1 MKTKYIQYYV
11 EGPDDKKVIDTLKTK
26 MELVKPGKVD
36 VLNVVTEKIT
46 DLRLRTLSP
55 GTMVVL
61 VFDVDAGSRDIL
73 NTNIQKLKNCQ
84 VVTEVV
90 TIPQVPKLEIEL
102 VRSCNIRQI
111 KELLSSRSNDD
122 FKRDV
127 IRVTNLDAKLREHQ
141 FDIDQFW
148 SATPTLPYQDILNQA
163 AKVKMKGK

>member
-26 MELVKPGKVD
+26 MGLVKPGKVD

-84 VVTEVV
+84 AVTEVV

-111 KELLSSRSNDD
+111 KELLNSRSSDD

-127 IRVTNLDAKLREHQ
+127 MRVTNLDAKLREHQ

-148 SATPTLPYQDILNQA
+148 SATPIPPYQDIPNQA
-163 AKVKMKGK
+163 AKVKMKG

>member
-26 MELVKPGKVD
+26 MGLVKPGKVD
-36 VLNVVTEKIT
+36 VLNVVTEKMT

-84 VVTEVV
+84 AVTEVV
-90 TIPQVPKLEIEL
+90 TIPQVPKLETEL

-111 KELLSSRSNDD
+111 KELLNSRSNDD

-127 IRVTNLDAKLREHQ
+127 MRITNLDAKLREHQ

-148 SATPTLPYQDILNQA
+148 SATPTPPYQDILNQA
-163 AKVKMKGK
+163 TKVKMKGK

>member
-26 MELVKPGKVD
+26 MGLVKTGRVD

-46 DLRLRTLSP
+46 DLRLRALSL

-61 VFDVDAGSRDIL
+61 VFDTDAGSRDIL
-73 NTNIQKLKNCQ
+73 NMNIQKLKNCSA
-84 VVTEVV
+84 VTEVI

-111 KELLSSRSNDD
+111 KELLNSRSNDD

-127 IRVTNLDAKLREHQ
+127 MRVTNLDAKLREHQ
-141 FDIDQFW
+141 FDIDHFW
-148 SATPTLPYQDILNQA
+148 SATPTPPYQDIPNQA
-163 AKVKMKGK
+163 AKVKLKGR

>member
-26 MELVKPGKVD
+26 MRLVKPGKVD
-36 VLNVVTEKIT
+36 VLNVVTERIT
-46 DLRLRTLSP
+46 DLRLRNLSP

-73 NTNIQKLKNCQ
+73 NTNIQKLENCQ
-84 VVTEVV
+84 AVTEVV

-111 KELLSSRSNDD
+111 KELLNSRSNDD

-127 IRVTNLDAKLREHQ
+127 MRVTNLDTKLREHQ
-141 FDIDQFW
+141 FDIDHFW
-148 SATPTLPYQDILNQA
+148 SATPTPPYQDIANQA
-163 AKVKMKGK
+163 AKVKMKG

>member
-84 VVTEVV
+84 AVTEVV
-90 TIPQVPKLEIEL
+90 TIPQVPRLEIEL

-111 KELLSSRSNDD
+111 KELLNSRSNDD

-127 IRVTNLDAKLREHQ
+127 MRVTNLDAKLREHQ

-148 SATPTLPYQDILNQA
+148 SATPIPPYQDIPNQA
-163 AKVKMKGK
+163 AKVKLKG

>member
-26 MELVKPGKVD
+26 VGLVKPGKVD

-84 VVTEVV
+84 AVTEVV
-90 TIPQVPKLEIEL
+90 TIPQVPRLEIEL

-111 KELLSSRSNDD
+111 KELLNSRSNDD

-127 IRVTNLDAKLREHQ
+127 MRVTNLDAKLREHQ

-148 SATPTLPYQDILNQA
+148 SAMPTPPYQDIPNQA
-163 AKVKMKGK
+163 EKVKMKGK